1 MKNTKIAL
9 VLVLFVAAVTIAA
22 HARSLS
28 SGKARADAVAKPAV
42 QVFVP
47 GNASGYFGRSVDQL
61 VPLVS
66 ALSVTGPGTIT
77 VTYLDGTVDFGGN
90 EPAGPNGVFWQC
102 GCSFQLPLNE
112 AHGIAVRKAYNMAAL
127 IGVFVPQSRVL
138 RKGFNPIDGTKN
150 ATKVGIMPGNLFFV
164 GESKTFDVKEAGTLF
179 LGINDAGV
187 SDNSGGFTVEVTGP

>member
-1 MKNTKIAL
+1 MKSLQIAL
-9 VLVLFVAAVTIAA
+9 LFLLLVAAGTVAAQAQSKSPDQHRTGIAT
-22 HARSLS
+22 RQT
-28 SGKARADAVAKPAV
+28 VE
-42 QVFVP
+42 VFIP

-102 GCSFQLPLNE
+102 RCSFQLPLNE

-127 IGVFVPQSRVL
+127 IGAFVPQSRVL
-138 RKGFNPIDGTKN
+138 REGFNPIDGTKN
-150 ATKVGIMPGNLFFV
+150 ATKVGIMPGNLFFI

-179 LGINDAGV
+179 LGINDPGV
-187 SDNSGGFTVEVTGP
+187 ADNSGGFNVEVTGP